1 MGKMYYDNNN
11 KTLSGHINNKV
22 DLRANNITMNEES
35 FHNDRGISSP
45 SGCNSP
51 KCLFI
56 LQWSLKI
63 HEVKT
68 DRTLKRKGHTSN
80 IIIRN
85 FNEPLSIINRN
96 KQKHSKDEYTVK
108 WNTVNTP

>member
-56 LQWSLKI
+56 L
-63 HEVKT
+63 
-68 DRTLKRKGHTSN
+68 
-80 IIIRN
+80 
-85 FNEPLSIINRN
+85 
-96 KQKHSKDEYTVK
+96 
-108 WNTVNTP
+108 